1 MSDENINVNEKEE
14 VKEEAPTEE
23 VEQAEEKA
31 PAQEEAPNEEK
42 PTEVQAEQEPKETAQ
57 IKERENV
64 SAYDKEIEDA
74 RLDFHKAY
82 KSSRMI
88 SNILMF
94 AVVIVMVGIM
104 FLIMAKENYL
114 KIIGYVLAGLAVVG
128 MVIYYIFNRNRLP
141 NKTKSYIKV
150 LTNAVNREMFSDK
163 DFADISI
170 DAEERLKMD
179 DLAGDGIYSGA
190 SEVRSRNVVHGTF
203 KGHHFLYSEAAL
215 VRPYNRKQQTPPLF
229 VGRYISVPNNMKFD
243 GHFIFVYKNPKEP
256 LDLPNAVEDLKVLEE
271 KEDFVVYGPEGANYH
286 QVINNKI
293 LSQLNRI
300 KIEGHLLNLNVVF
313 WGGHTAVYISYD
325 DAIMSVPV
333 EKPLDKA
340 GFDKSFDDLLI
351 CFRAITEE

>member
-1 MSDENINVNEKEE
+1 MSDENINVNEREE
-14 VKEEAPTEE
+14 VKEEAP
-23 VEQAEEKA
+23 V
-31 PAQEEAPNEEK
+31 QEETPIEEK
-42 PTEVQAEQEPKETAQ
+42 PTEVQAEQEPKETAP
-57 IKERENV
+57 IKECENPN
-64 SAYDKEIEDA
+64 SYDKEIEAA

-82 KSSRMI
+82 KTSRMV

-114 KIIGYVLAGLAVVG
+114 KIIGYVLAGLAVAG
-128 MVIYYIFNRNRLP
+128 MIVYYIFNRNRLP
-141 NKTKSYIKV
+141 NKTKAYIKV

-163 DFADISI
+163 DFADISV
-170 DAEERLKMD
+170 DADERLKMD

-215 VRPYNRKQQTPPLF
+215 VRPYNRKQQVPPLF

-286 QVINNKI
+286 QIINNKT
-293 LSQLNRI
+293 LSQLNRV
-300 KIEGHLLNLNVVF
+300 KVEGHLLNLNVVF

-325 DAIMSVPV
+325 DTVMSVPV
-333 EKPLDKA
+333 DKPLDKTA
-340 GFDKSFDDLLI
+340 FDKSFDDLLI